1 MHTLAAMDPTVSGV
15 IESVLRWL
23 HVVFGIL
30 WIGHLFFFNFVNA
43 FFAPTM
49 DGESKKKVVPELM
62 PRALFWFRWGAALT
76 WITGVL
82 LLGLAFYMVP
92 LQTLVP
98 DRPGGEPEWN
108 GFRLA
113 MLAVTFLGV
122 FVYDALMKTALK
134 APAAQFW
141 GGFVLIAGAVW
152 AFTAAGFTQ
161 RGMQIHVGAM
171 LGTMM
176 AFNVWF
182 RIWPAQKQIIAAVK
196 GGTAPEAALVAL
208 AGSRSKQNTY
218 MSFALLFLM
227 LNLSHNWMIRSTEGG
242 FNLLPVFTSLSVLV
256 AFGLCAHVY
265 GHAKKVKGF

>member
-1 MHTLAAMDPTVSGV
+1 MHILAAMDPTVSGV

-30 WIGHLFFFNFVNA
+30 WIGHLWFFNFVNA
-43 FFAPTM
+43 FVAPTM

-62 PRALFWFRWGAALT
+62 PRALFWFRWGAVLT
-76 WITGVL
+76 WVTGIL
-82 LLGLAFYMVP
+82 LLGLSFYMVP
-92 LQTLVP
+92 LQTILA
-98 DRPGGEPEWN
+98 DKPGGEPEWT

-122 FVYDALMKTALK
+122 FVYDILVKTAFK
-134 APAAQFW
+134 APKAQFW
-141 GGFVLIAGAVW
+141 GGFALIVAAIW
-152 AFTAAGFTQ
+152 AYDAAGFTQ

-171 LGTMM
+171 LGTIM

-182 RIWPAQKQIIAAVK
+182 RIWPAQKQIITAVK
-196 GGTAPEAALVAL
+196 GGTAPDAALVAL
-208 AGSRSKQNTY
+208 AGGRSKHNTY

-227 LNLSHNWMIRSTEGG
+227 LNLSHNWMNKSTEGG
-242 FNLLPVFTSLSVLV
+242 FNLLPVLTAGMVLV
-256 AFGLCAHVY
+256 SFGLCAHVY